1 MKNILVA
8 VAFGKA
14 FGFDQKLG
22 QTQVE
27 KLFVDD
33 FKGWGDFPLGLS
45 DLVGLKSGQFPF
57 FRFASLSMFFRLGAV
72 EVVLACCF
80 MGTVIPTAPPMDL
93 LFQLCN
99 SSLLFFVFPV
109 LLLELYC
116 FLLSV
121 GSVVARVAF
130 QPGGRKLPNTSCNSV
145 QKKPVMGDDQL
156 RLIQT

>member
-1 MKNILVA
+1 MALIKNL
-8 VAFGKA
+8 GKRKLRSCLLMISKA
-14 FGFDQKLG
+14 GETSLWGF
-22 QTQVE
+22 
-27 KLFVDD
+27 
-33 FKGWGDFPLGLS
+33 P

-130 QPGGRKLPNTSCNSV
+130 QPGGRKLPKYKLQFCPEKTCH
-145 QKKPVMGDDQL
+145 G
-156 RLIQT
+156 R